1 MAAIHDALLRIMG
14 ELDALP
20 KDCTNP
26 EGWKFRSV
34 ETLVKK
40 LQPLLLQN
48 KVIPTCEVKQII
60 REEPSRDKKSRTI
73 LVLQYTLTSAE
84 DGSSITTQCAAEGEC
99 LNDKATPK
107 AMTGGWK
114 QAFFQLFMIPVADE
128 DPDAV
133 SLGSKTQPESK
144 PQQQSNQSAPPKP
157 NDPRKTEAVAH
168 SVKSPPATKSSAVSP
183 DTIKRGIVALKNLYA
198 NHDDEYHEVTVSG
211 DKSSENP
218 LTLIQRVDKVKS
230 AIDSLPESPAKSGLI
245 DEFSSLVALTTRN
258 AIVRSEIV
266 SQVTKLSDKSSKSEC
281 EAIMLNATEAL
292 NLGKISEDSHTQI
305 HNLYLAQVESK

>member
-20 KDCTNP
+20 KDGTNP

-48 KVIPTCEVKQII
+48 KVIPTCEVKQIL

-84 DGSSITTQCAAEGEC
+84 DGSLITTQCAAEGEC

-133 SLGSKTQPESK
+133 SLGSKTQLESK
-144 PQQQSNQSAPPKP
+144 SQQSNPSAPPKP
-157 NDPRKTEAVAH
+157 NDPRRAEAVTY
-168 SVKSPPATKSSAVSP
+168 STKPSSAAQSAVTSP
-183 DTIKRGIVALKNLYA
+183 DTIQRGIVALKNLYT
-198 NHDDEYHEVTVSG
+198 NHDDGYHEVTIKG
-211 DKSSENP
+211 DKSIENP

-230 AIDSLPESPAKSGLI
+230 AIDSLPDWSAKNGLL
-245 DEFSSLVALTTRN
+245 DEFNSLVALTTRN
-258 AIVRSEIV
+258 ATIRGEIV
-266 SQVTKLSDKSSKSEC
+266 SQLTKLGDRSSKAEY
-281 EAIMLNATEAL
+281 EAVMANATEAL
-292 NLGKISEDSHTQI
+292 NLGKISEESHTQI
-305 HNLYLAQVESK
+305 FNLYHSQTGSK